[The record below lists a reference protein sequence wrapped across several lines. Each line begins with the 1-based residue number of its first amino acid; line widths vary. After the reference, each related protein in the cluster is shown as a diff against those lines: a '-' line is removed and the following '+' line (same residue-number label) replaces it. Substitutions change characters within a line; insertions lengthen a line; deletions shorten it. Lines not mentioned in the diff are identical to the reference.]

1 MVKERVTRQGGRGT
15 KMDQINQNMFLH
27 ARPFVRTAPAMNTC
41 SWTMAVVTGLVL
53 LHVPLRCGCSELD
66 SKYWNKQRAPKHS
79 GDGLLW
85 WRVARRWRGNA
96 PRGPAMLG
104 LALGHLDCDTGM
116 RATHT
121 RWHACVR
128 MSTTMCVTAYH
139 WPNCREGPE
148 LNLDLV

>member
-15 KMDQINQNMFLH
+15 KMDQINPNMFLH

-66 SKYWNKQRAPKHS
+66 SKQWNKQRVPNHS

-85 WRVARRWRGNA
+85 WRVARRWRGNG
-96 PRGPAMLG
+96 PRGPVMLA
-104 LALGHLDCDTGM
+104 LVLGHLGWDTGM

-121 RWHACVR
+121 RRHACVR
-128 MSTTMCVTAYH
+128 MSTTVCVTTCYLSKLQESSRTAF
-139 WPNCREGPE
+139 
-148 LNLDLV
+148 